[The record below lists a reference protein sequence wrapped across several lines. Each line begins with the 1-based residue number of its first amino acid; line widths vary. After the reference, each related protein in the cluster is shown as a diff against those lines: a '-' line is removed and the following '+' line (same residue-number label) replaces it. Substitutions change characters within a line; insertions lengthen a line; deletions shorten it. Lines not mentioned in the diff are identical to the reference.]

1 MAETSQIEWT
11 DATWNPVTGCTLVSE
26 GCRNCYAAE
35 LAATR
40 LKNHPSRE
48 GLARK
53 NADGVA
59 KFTGEIRVNRDWL
72 YQPMGW
78 RKPRRIFVCAH
89 SDLFHEGVPDEV
101 IDKVFAVMALT
112 PHHTYQVLTKRPER
126 MRDYLLA
133 ENRDCDVAEAAR
145 HIDPK
150 RAGKVLEGFGNSE
163 EPSLINKTWP
173 LPNVWLGVSIE
184 DQATADTRIPYLLK
198 TPAAVRFLSAEPLLG
213 PVDLTAVPYG
223 VPVDG
228 VPSYQDAMSGKIWM
242 PGGTVPWATNVRAT
256 ANGRT
261 NVDLCGFVSWVIVG
275 GESGR
280 KARPM
285 HPDWV
290 RSIRDQC
297 EAAAVAFFF
306 KQWGGWSTVFDR
318 DVEDPDWGH
327 CSEIKRRTPKG
338 RWLNLEGGHG
348 FHGERVVRVD
358 RRGKKASGRLLDGV
372 LHDGMPD
379 LGGAS

>member
-1 MAETSQIEWT
+1 MAETSSIEWT
-11 DATWNPVTGCTLVSE
+11 DATWNPVTGCSLVSE

-59 KFTGEIRVNRDWL
+59 EFTGEIRVNRDWL

-126 MRDYLLA
+126 MRDYLL
-133 ENRDCDVAEAAR
+133 
-145 HIDPK
+145 
-150 RAGKVLEGFGNSE
+150 EGFGNSE
-163 EPSLINKTWP
+163 EPSLIIKTRP

-213 PVDLTAVPYG
+213 KVDLHEYLLGFSVGYPAKCVCGYG
-223 VPVDG
+223 HGFTRCLNYGG
-228 VPSYQDAMSGKIWM
+228 VAKTDK
-242 PGGTVPWATNVRAT
+242 R
-256 ANGRT
+256 NGR
-261 NVDLCGFVSWVIVG
+261 VCHQFQKARFADGLHWVIVG

-290 RSIRDQC
+290 RSIRGQC
-297 EAAAVAFFF
+297 EAAGVAFFF
-306 KQWGGWSTVFDR
+306 KQWGVWSPVYDR
-318 DVEDPDWGH
+318 DVEDPDWGR
-327 CSEIKRRTPKG
+327 CSEIKERTPNG

-379 LGGAS
+379 LGGES